1 MQSLNF
7 IDRKNNWKKGRQLFS
22 SHRLGEMS
30 RGNFKFSVGKIIRVL
45 TLGTK
50 NGRIS

>member
-1 MQSLNF
+1 
-7 IDRKNNWKKGRQLFS
+7 
-22 SHRLGEMS
+22 MS

-50 NGRIS
+50 NGRISWTDSIWT